1 MPSDYETDIA
11 TAGDGI
17 PTLPDDVQELYQ
29 TLQHEG
35 ASWRRSAAPEI
46 ERVNQRLRSQ
56 VALLSAQRP
65 AEEAATTTATTRHIA
80 QPLVT
85 VSAPSGY
92 GKPGSHRLTV
102 ASHLRG
108 SGPRRWITT
117 GATLAVIAGF
127 VSVLALAAVHRPT
140 LAPQKGDTSGSAVTG
155 VSGDTGA
162 APSGWVSLSKLDYSA
177 VFSAN
182 DPPAIAPSDP
192 NVIYETMAQGLQEH
206 APASMRATSDGGKT
220 WRTLALPLPADHI
233 GYAGISVSPANPQVV
248 FLSLI
253 DTVAADCPA
262 NRLESMG
269 EGSGSLCR
277 LEYTSVDG
285 GAHWRATNLPLAG
298 GVPGLLTA
306 SANSGLAGPILSNSA
321 SVQGERLF
329 SGFLCVDFGC
339 TRLLSS
345 ADGGVTWSFADQG
358 MLAGGAKNVCDYA
371 ASAASATLYAA
382 TSAGACGYNQQQ
394 PYTLW
399 TSHDAG
405 ASWTKVGVLATS
417 NERGMVVAQ
426 DSATGASL
434 LYMGLPRTTA
444 MSQDK
449 MGDPFPV
456 ISQSPSDVLV
466 SVDGGQT
473 WQHAP
478 TQGIPA
484 GHSIYFQIGPLGTLR
499 DGSVLMDVIPTTSA
513 NGAEADNFSGSAIYA
528 WKPGDTSWRYI
539 TSVNAEIDG
548 LLVTTAASGKSD
560 TFRAILVNRSGQGTT
575 FAFIQQDGIR

>member
-1 MPSDYETDIA
+1 MPSDYEADADIQSDDMPA
-11 TAGDGI
+11 LPADAQGLYD
-17 PTLPDDVQELYQ
+17 TL
-29 TLQHEG
+29 TREG
-35 ASWRRSAAPEI
+35 AAWRRTTAPEI
-46 ERVNQRLRSQ
+46 ARVKQRLNAQ
-56 VALLSAQRP
+56 IALLSAERP
-65 AEEAATTTATTRHIA
+65 ADEAQTTRRIA

-85 VSAPSGY
+85 VSAPNGY
-92 GKPGSHRLTV
+92 GGRAPQRHTDAPHRRATGS
-102 ASHLRG
+102 
-108 SGPRRWITT
+108 RRWITT
-117 GATLAVIAGF
+117 GVTLAVIASF
-127 VSVLALAAVHRPT
+127 VGVLALATAHRPPS
-140 LAPQKGDTSGSAVTG
+140 APPKDATSVTG
-155 VSGDTGA
+155 VNGAIGA
-162 APSGWVSLSKLDYSA
+162 APAGWVSLNKLDYSA

-192 NVIYETMAQGLQEH
+192 NVVYETMAQGLQEH
-206 APASMRATSDGGKT
+206 APASMRATRDGGKT
-220 WRTLALPLPADHI
+220 WRTLALPLQADHI
-233 GYAGISVSPANPQVV
+233 GYAGIGVSPANPQVI

-253 DTVAADCPA
+253 DTVKADCPA

-269 EGSGSLCR
+269 EGAGSFCR

-285 GAHWRATNLPLAG
+285 GAHWSVANLPLAG

-306 SANSGLAGPILSNSA
+306 SANSGLAGPIQSNSVNA
-321 SVQGERLF
+321 QGQRLF
-329 SGFLCVDFGC
+329 SGFLCFDFGC
-339 TRLLSS
+339 TRLVSS
-345 ADGGVTWSFADQG
+345 GDGGVTWTFADQA
-358 MLAGGAKNVCDYA
+358 MLAGGAKNVCDYT
-371 ASAASATLYAA
+371 ASADSATLYAA
-382 TSAGACGYNQQQ
+382 TSAGACGYAQQQ

-405 ASWTKVGVLATS
+405 ASWTKVGTLATS
-417 NERGMVVAQ
+417 NERGMVMAQ

-484 GHSIYFQIGPLGTLR
+484 GHVIYFQIGPLGTLR
-499 DGSVLMDVIPTTSA
+499 DGSVLMDVIPMTNA
-513 NGAEADNFSGSAIYA
+513 NGADADNFSGSAIYA
-528 WKPGDTSWRYI
+528 WKPGDASWRYI

-548 LLVTTAASGKSD
+548 LLVTPSASGQAD

-575 FAFIQQDGIR
+575 FAFIQQEGIR